1 MSHLRRSR
9 ARVIVPTVA
18 AALMLV
24 GCGGL
29 PTDDSPRPGRA
40 VQGQPRQV
48 IQVRP
53 EGPRQDATAEQI
65 VRGFLLANVSFN
77 DSHEVARAYL
87 TDSLATS
94 WVPTSRILV
103 TQGDPELTT
112 TREGLVQAQASVLG
126 ELDAEGT
133 LTQQP
138 PSTRRTDEFELVQ
151 VEGEWRIS
159 AFPDDFGLWLTEN
172 AFEAQFRTASVN
184 YLAPGEDVFVPET
197 RWFSRDEG
205 LPTAL
210 ARALLAPVP
219 EYLQGAVRTGAT
231 EETSLVSSA
240 VPVDLSSGT
249 ATVNLGGPGLT
260 EDPDQVRALYAQF
273 TSTLT
278 QAAGVRQVELQMNG
292 QPVTYPG
299 LDATKVSMEDLGHE
313 ETLPGPGY
321 AVLRVN
327 ESLTA
332 VDPTHYALRDLPRER
347 QEELDLPTVA
357 NRWQGLAMNTEA
369 TQYAAVDADRSVV
382 WRRDEGERLELEDLG
397 EDLIDPSFGPHGTLW
412 LAGRSDGVSRV
423 WAIDTRQDASQPV
436 RAVDID
442 WLEPG
447 TEIEAFEVAPDGQ
460 RAAIVLRRN
469 GRQSLALT
477 GIVRDAD
484 DQPAGLTPPL
494 RIAGTLE
501 SVVSV
506 SWASQESLAVLG
518 QASEDD
524 EDGENTPYQL
534 PVGGWLRPLQPEPD
548 ATELLG
554 VPADDGFDLFLVTE
568 EGRVFTPEGA
578 GWYPYRNGDDLI
590 VPNG

>member
-1 MSHLRRSR
+1 M
-9 ARVIVPTVA
+9 
-18 AALMLV
+18 
-24 GCGGL
+24 
-29 PTDDSPRPGRA
+29 
-40 VQGQPRQV
+40 

-65 VRGFLLANVSFN
+65 VRGFLLANVSFA

-94 WVPTSRILV
+94 WVPTSTILV
-103 TQGDPELTT
+103 TRGDPELTT
-112 TREGLVQAQASVLG
+112 TQEGVVQAQSNVLG
-126 ELDAEGT
+126 ELDAEGA

-138 PSTRRTDEFELVQ
+138 PSTSSTEQFELTEVDGQ
-151 VEGEWRIS
+151 WRIS

-172 AFEAQFRTASVN
+172 AFETQFRTASVN

-219 EYLQGAVRTGAT
+219 EYLAGAVRTGAT
-231 EETSLVSSA
+231 EETGLVSSA
-240 VPVDLSSGT
+240 VPVDLATGT

-273 TSTLT
+273 TSTLS
-278 QAAGVRQVELQMNG
+278 QAAGVRQVELQING
-292 QPVTYPG
+292 QPVSFPG
-299 LDATKVSMEDLGHE
+299 LDATRVSMEDLGFE
-313 ETLPGPGY
+313 QTLPGPGY
-321 AVLRVN
+321 AVLRVKD
-327 ESLTA
+327 SLTA
-332 VDPTHYALRDLPRER
+332 VDPTNYALRDLPRED
-347 QEELDLPTVA
+347 QEELDLPTVPTQ
-357 NRWQGLAMNTEA
+357 WQGLAMNTEA
-369 TQYAAVDADRSVV
+369 TQYAAVDTERSVL
-382 WRRDEGERLELEDLG
+382 WRLDDGDEVLLEDIG
-397 EDLIDPSFGPHGTLW
+397 DDLIDPSFGPRGTLW
-412 LAGRSDGVSRV
+412 VAGEADTGASV
-423 WAIDTRQDASQPV
+423 WAIDTAQDASRPA
-436 RAVDID
+436 RAVDTD

-447 TEIEAFEVAPDGQ
+447 TVIKAFEVAPDGQ
-460 RAAIVLRRN
+460 RAAIVLRE
-469 GRQSLALT
+469 GAQEYLALT
-477 GIVRDAD
+477 AIVRDAE
-484 DQPAGLTPPL
+484 DQPTGLTPPM

-501 SVVSV
+501 SIVTV
-506 SWASQESLAVLG
+506 SWASQESLAILG
-518 QASEDD
+518 RTSQED
-524 EDGENTPYQL
+524 EDSENTPYQL

-578 GWYPYRNGDDLI
+578 GWYPYRNGDELI